1 MSLNLLLYLKKGIS
15 GRGSAGDVVHLNF
28 PIVVMM
34 LVLINVFNNKCSERV
49 AIGRALDLP
58 VYFGD
63 AGSREVKQ
71 ISELKNMV
79 LDILF

>member
-1 MSLNLLLYLKKGIS
+1 MIMFHDFS
-15 GRGSAGDVVHLNF
+15 D
-28 PIVVMM
+28 
-34 LVLINVFNNKCSERV
+34 RV

-71 ISELKNMV
+71 ISRLFMLVAYSHFENFYIFC
-79 LDILF
+79 LDTS